1 MITDRIGR
9 HQEPITRS
17 LYANCTLESTLSRIF
32 LFLELRY
39 VSISPTNS
47 AKSAKITRSPGNTCS
62 EAEISLTLGNFSLP
76 KASPKARADRVD
88 DQEKPG
94 EAVHHLLIAWE
105 GLFYLLRL
113 DSSKFC
119 HNKIF
124 HALTVVL
131 YLREMTQNVCTMSGA
146 PIDWNKYTIYN

>member
-1 MITDRIGR
+1 MITDQIGR

-17 LYANCTLESTLSRIF
+17 LHANCTLESTLSCIF
-32 LFLELRY
+32 IFRTEICESFSDFFRE
-39 VSISPTNS
+39 ISQNNW
-47 AKSAKITRSPGNTCS
+47 RSPGNTCS

-94 EAVHHLLIAWE
+94 EAVHHLLIAWQ

-124 HALTVVL
+124 HALTVL
-131 YLREMTQNVCTMSGA
+131 YLREMTQSACTMSEA
-146 PIDWNKYTIYN
+146 PIDWNKCTIYS